1 MSLDVIKKNSSSP
14 FYLQRSMVDQGGEGG
29 AYESGGYTGQSEYG
43 GGGIGQAIAGFGK
56 TLGAALGSRTAAD
69 NNASDVKKKDRLDKR
84 TVRLTEKMTSSKD
97 PKQAARIEN
106 KLGNIGK
113 KQQETSAR
121 IKAYNEIDKPTL
133 KSDIV
138 SKTTPIN
145 INSKITPEPPSKEEI
160 GKSWNT
166 FLDPATAA
174 SEKLFGNILKK
185 KPSWIR

>member
-1 MSLDVIKKNSSSP
+1 
-14 FYLQRSMVDQGGEGG
+14 MVDQGGEGG
-29 AYESGGYTGQSEYG
+29 AYESGGYTGQSTYG
-43 GGGIGQAIAGFGK
+43 DSGISQAIAGFGK

-69 NNASDVKKKDRLDKR
+69 NNASDVKKKKQLDKR
-84 TVRLTEKMTSSKD
+84 STRLTEKMTSSKD

-106 KLGNIGK
+106 RLGNIGEK
-113 KQQETSAR
+113 KQKIETR

-133 KSDIV
+133 KSDIG
-138 SKTTPIN
+138 SKTSSIN
-145 INSKITPEPPSKEEI
+145 INSKVTTEPPSKEEI

-185 KPSWIR
+185 KNTFAKPY